1 MRRPIRSSGWAGSS
15 TPVTADATAAR
26 RALDDALATP
36 GHVDATA
43 LRDLP
48 AGVLDQ
54 TLRDF
59 ADAHGAAA
67 LPVLEALTAE
77 RVAKAPR
84 RAARVAIYRL
94 AQRGIQPPPRPA
106 AKPVVERRPERALR
120 AWVSGVD
127 GTGSRAAW
135 VLFDGAY
142 GGQALCS
149 LIVNDVAGI
158 LDAAGGEITKKRLES
173 ELTSLR
179 ATQKLPWVE
188 VEPERALAVIGE
200 ALALHRAAGTSPPP
214 AFARWER
221 LFTAHEPEPL
231 AALTADP
238 GLAERAV
245 ALLELPELAG
255 WFVDPEAAQPDAL
268 DLLQLRES
276 QLVVSDQ
283 IKAERQE
290 AILTRV
296 IEREVAGVARE
307 RWARRLAVMAFI
319 FAATERPEPAALAE
333 AAAAALLDPSRE
345 PHHQPFVRALA
356 QRGLDVAME
365 VATGRVSAADVSRK
379 PGAGNI

>member
-1 MRRPIRSSGWAGSS
+1 M
-15 TPVTADATAAR
+15 TTDATAAR
-26 RALDDALATP
+26 RALDEALADP
-36 GHVDATA
+36 GRVDASA
-43 LRDLP
+43 LRELSAAD
-48 AGVLDQ
+48 LDQ
-54 TLRDF
+54 TLRAF

-77 RVAKAPR
+77 RIAKGPR

-94 AQRGIQPPPRPA
+94 AQRGIQPRPRPA
-106 AKPVVERRPERALR
+106 PKPVVERRPERALR

-127 GTGSRAAW
+127 GTGSRAVW
-135 VLFDGAY
+135 LLFDGAY

-221 LFTAHEPEPL
+221 LFPVTEPAPLPPL
-231 AALTADP
+231 AADP
-238 GLAERAV
+238 ALAERAV

-290 AILTRV
+290 AILGRV
-296 IEREVAGVARE
+296 IEREFAGPARE

-319 FAATERPEPAALAE
+319 FAATDRSEPAAMAE
-333 AAAAALLDPSRE
+333 AAAAALLDTARE
-345 PHHQPFVRALA
+345 AQHQPFVRALA
-356 QRGLDVAME
+356 QRGLDVATE

>member
-1 MRRPIRSSGWAGSS
+1 
-15 TPVTADATAAR
+15 VDATAAR
-26 RALDDALATP
+26 RALDEALADP
-36 GHVDATA
+36 GRVDAGA

-77 RVAKAPR
+77 RVAKSPR

-94 AQRGIQPPPRPA
+94 AQRGIQGAPRPA
-106 AKPVVERRPERALR
+106 AKPVVERRPERARR

-188 VEPERALAVIGE
+188 VEPELALAVIGE

-221 LFTAHEPEPL
+221 LFAVHEPAPL
-231 AALTADP
+231 PSPVADP
-238 GLAERAV
+238 ALAERAV

-255 WFVDPEAAQPDAL
+255 WFVDPEAAQADAL

-290 AILTRV
+290 TILTRV
-296 IEREVAGVARE
+296 IEREFAGAARE

-319 FAATERPEPAALAE
+319 FAATERPEPAAMAE
-333 AAAAALLDPSRE
+333 AAAAALLDASRA
-345 PHHQPFVRALA
+345 PHHQPLVRALA
-356 QRGLDVAME
+356 QRGLDVATE
-365 VATGRVSAADVSRK
+365 VATGRVSASDVSRK